1 MIKNAFVILLS
12 VISLNSFGQ
21 AVSNGSF
28 ENPSSPCPAGLGSID
43 NATDWSN
50 TYNNVVGDTCSSTDL
65 FNTCG
70 LAGVV
75 SVPNNLAG
83 SQTAHSGN
91 AYAGILVYGEP
102 VGQNYR
108 EYVQNHLT
116 APLVAGQTYCLSVW
130 VSLADNSHFSIA
142 NFGVKFT
149 PTPINISCTG
159 IGSTALSD
167 NGFTPDVS
175 YSGPQVDD
183 TDCWTLLTFDYTA
196 TGGEEYVT
204 FGNFENAGGTT
215 TAPNVPASTLPGG
228 IGFSGENSSYYYVDD
243 MELTAGTCCNAAI
256 DYCGDGTLCTT
267 DSPVNFTGFVSGG
280 TWTGTGITNAS
291 AGTFDPATAGAGT
304 HTITHTLPCGDVET
318 LDITVNV
325 CLEVCVES
333 NGDFTVSN
341 GTGPYTWSNQTTT
354 VDCSGCP
361 LGNCIPNICDGVTVI
376 SWVPFGNGATIT
388 PSGSFPIQV
397 EDANGQTF
405 EIANAGSLQACSST
419 PPCDSTINPFGP
431 FCTTDLASN
440 LSAVTA
446 GGTWS
451 GTGITSGTAGTFDP
465 ATAGAGTHTIT
476 YTLTCGSTNT
486 IDVVVNSCGN
496 PVASFTASNTVLC
509 ENDCIDFT
517 NQTTG
522 VGSSATY
529 SWTFTG
535 ATTASST
542 DQHPTNICYP
552 AVGTYAVSLTVTDNG
567 NTDDTTITSYITVSS
582 CTGVNVDFTPSDDT
596 ICQTGC
602 VTFTNNSTGSGIA
615 NFGWNFPGGNPSTF
629 VGVTPPQVCFANP
642 GSYQV
647 TLVAAD
653 ASNNPLGTQDVT
665 IVVEPCS
672 VPTVNFTVSQQN
684 ICENDC
690 VNFTDQSFGIVGSA
704 TYSWSFPGA
713 NTPTSTSQNPTNICY
728 PNIGTY
734 EVTLAVTDANA
745 TGDTTITGLIT
756 VSECDPPVPSFTI
769 SNNNI
774 CLGSCI
780 DFTNTSTNSDSY
792 EWIFDGGFP
801 GGSTDEN
808 PTNICFNTEGVFN
821 ISLIAFNSLTSD
833 TIIQTVTVS
842 QPPLL
847 TISDDV
853 TIIQGTNTV
862 LSIETDGV
870 SYVWTPTTGLSCEDC
885 LSTVAEPDSTTLYTV
900 SVIADNGCAVTA
912 EVLVT
917 VVTIEAIGVPS
928 AFSPNGD
935 QVNDILFVEGAG
947 IAKMNFNIYNRY
959 GQKVFESND
968 QDFGWDGKFKG
979 KEENPGVF
987 AYTLEYVL
995 NNGETG
1001 VMKGN
1006 ITLVK

>member
-1 MIKNAFVILLS
+1 MIKNAFVIILS
-12 VISLNSFGQ
+12 LISLTVFGQ
-21 AVSNGSF
+21 ATTNGSF
-28 ENPSSPCPAGLGSID
+28 ENPTSPCPAALSALS
-43 NATDWSN
+43 NATGWSDPYIN
-50 TYNNVVGDTCSSTDL
+50 PPNPGDTCSTSDIYNSCDL
-65 FNTCG
+65 TGF
-70 LAGVV
+70 L
-75 SVPNNLAG
+75 SVPGNLAG
-83 SQTAHSGN
+83 NEPAHTGN
-91 AYAGILVYGEP
+91 GYAGILVYEVAPIIGDQ
-102 VGQNYR
+102 GWR
-108 EYVQNHLT
+108 EYVQNQLT
-116 APLVAGQTYCLSVW
+116 APLVAGETYCLSVW
-130 VSLADNSHFSIA
+130 VSLADQSTYAIS

-149 PTPINISCTG
+149 NTQIAINCPGVSN
-159 IGSTALSD
+159 SVLSA
-167 NGFTPDVS
+167 NGFPPDVTYNGGIIS
-175 YSGPQVDD
+175 NSNG
-183 TDCWTLLTFDYTA
+183 WTLLEFQYTA
-196 TGGEEYVT
+196 AGGEQYVT
-204 FGNFENAGGTT
+204 FGNFDGVGAVNAQ
-215 TAPNVPASTLPGG
+215 STGVGPISQ
-228 IGFSGENSSYYYVDD
+228 IGDGAYYYVDD
-243 MELTAGTCCNAAI
+243 MEITQGVCCNATI
-256 DYCGDGTLCTT
+256 NPQSDLCTT
-267 DSPVNFTGFVSGG
+267 DSPVTLTGITSGG
-280 TWTGTGITNAS
+280 TWSGTGITNAS

-304 HTITHTLPCGDVET
+304 HTITHTLPCGDVQT

-325 CLEVCVES
+325 CLEVCIES

-341 GTGPYTWSNQTTT
+341 GTGPYTWSNQTTS

-376 SWVPFGNGATIT
+376 SWVPFGNGTTVT

-397 EDANGQTF
+397 EDANGLTF
-405 EIANAGSLQACSST
+405 EIANAGSLQSCSST

-440 LSAVTA
+440 LSAVTP

-486 IDVVVNSCGN
+486 IDIVVNNCGN

-517 NQTTG
+517 NQSSG
-522 VGSSATY
+522 VGSNATY

-535 ATTASST
+535 ATTTSST

-582 CTGVNVDFTPSDDT
+582 CSGVTVDFTPSEDT

-602 VTFTNNSTGSGIA
+602 ITFANNSTGSGIA
-615 NFGWNFPGGNPSTF
+615 NFGWSFSGGTPSTF
-629 VGVTPPQVCFANP
+629 VGATPPQVCFANP

-653 ASNNPLGTQDVT
+653 ASNNPLGSKDTT
-665 IVVEPCS
+665 IVVEACS

-713 NTPTSTSQNPTNICY
+713 TTPTSTSQNPTNICY

-780 DFTNTSTNSDSY
+780 DFTNTSTNADSY
-792 EWIFDGGFP
+792 EWIFEGGFP

-821 ISLIAFNSLTSD
+821 VSLIAFNSLTSD
-833 TIIQTVTVS
+833 TLVQTVTVS

-870 SYVWTPTTGLSCEDC
+870 SYVWTPTNSLSCEDC
-885 LSTVAEPDSTTLYTV
+885 LSTAAEPDSTTLYTV
-900 SVIADNGCAVTA
+900 TVIADNGCAVTA

-995 NNGETG
+995 NNGDTG